1 MRPLGRNI
9 PWKSISIPWIRRS
22 KGWNFRSKATFQRK
36 NSSETCHIVAKTPF
50 SAVPAAV
57 RRTDVFHY
65 QTFLIFAYLRARA
78 QALEN
83 NRFSMLKGRRSSPP
97 ACCRGR
103 LCTRVRHAHPRLQSS
118 SAPLGPPFPVAI
130 PLQNRGSDAVPAVI
144 PAACRCGTAV
154 LMPMSVQRIRD
165 AVVPVAI
172 PAACRCDTA
181 VLIPTSVQQMREAA
195 GPAGVALLCS
205 RG

>member
-57 RRTDVFHY
+57 RCTDVFHY
-65 QTFLIFAYLRARA
+65 QAFLIFVHLPPGTQGYGKIA
-78 QALEN
+78 
-83 NRFSMLKGRRSSPP
+83 FSVLKGRRSSPS
-97 ACCRGR
+97 ACCRGW
-103 LCTRVRHAHPRLQSS
+103 LCRAYACST
-118 SAPLGPPFPVAI
+118 PLGPPSSSPFRCKIAGATPSPPPSRQHVAVV
-130 PLQNRGSDAVPAVI
+130 PLSSCLCQCNAS
-144 PAACRCGTAV
+144 
-154 LMPMSVQRIRD
+154 RD
-165 AVVPVAI
+165 AAVPVAI

-181 VLIPTSVQQMREAA
+181 LPMSTSVQRTCRAA
-195 GPAGVALLCS
+195 VPIPISV
-205 RG
+205 